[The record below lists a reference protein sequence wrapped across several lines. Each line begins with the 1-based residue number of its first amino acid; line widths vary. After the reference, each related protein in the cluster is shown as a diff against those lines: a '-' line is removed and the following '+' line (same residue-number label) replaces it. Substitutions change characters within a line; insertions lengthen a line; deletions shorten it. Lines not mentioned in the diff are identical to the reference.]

1 MRWIHAL
8 ASMVLFASVSG
19 CSFSDN
25 DPHPIDPVAP
35 GPGEELPADAFTKLE
50 GSEQTSVAEGSV
62 WLVPFWV
69 DTQVAELTA
78 SSDRIRY
85 LDIKA
90 GNLGLLT
97 IPILPFYVEV
107 DQASFDRS
115 GVRSSSGFAWT
126 PFYAWS
132 KDTQGSDIVLRAS
145 GIPLLW
151 GSVDIVSHSDTL
163 DVRIRHFLWSLGPT
177 YFGLK
182 KGIGDS
188 VIEGYEFLPLL
199 AGGFGSWLWSSTDLR
214 SDFGTVTAH
223 GFLNGS
229 VGYYASEGFS
239 PSDALEIED
248 AISMADDGKDI
259 GGLFDSA
266 AKTEAMKRT
275 NAEGLVERTKLLLG
289 GILWA
294 AWTDSDP
301 NGAEVNGRHGPLWSM
316 FGYGTKQNEPTII
329 LFWYPF

>member
-1 MRWIHAL
+1 MRRVRAL
-8 ASMVLFASVSG
+8 ASMVLFASVFG

-35 GPGEELPADAFTKLE
+35 GPGEELPPDAFSKLE
-50 GSEQTSVAEGSV
+50 NSEHESVAEGSI
-62 WLVPFWV
+62 WLLPLWI
-69 DTQVAELTA
+69 DTQTAELTA

-85 LDIKA
+85 LDFQA

-97 IPILPFYVEV
+97 IPVLPFYVDV

-115 GVRSSSGFAWT
+115 GARSSSGFTWT

-132 KDTQGSDIVLRAS
+132 KETQGSDVVLRAS

-151 GSVDIVSHSDTL
+151 GSVGIASHSDTL

-177 YFGLK
+177 YLGLK

-188 VIEGYEFLPLL
+188 VIDGYAFFPLL
-199 AGGFGSWLWSSTDLR
+199 AGGFGGWLWASTDLE

-223 GFLNGS
+223 GFLNGNF
-229 VGYYASEGFS
+229 GYYASEGFS

-248 AISMADDGKDI
+248 AIGLADDGKELGD
-259 GGLFDSA
+259 LLESTE
-266 AKTEAMKRT
+266 KTAAMKRT
-275 NAEGLVERTKLLLG
+275 NAEGLVERTELWLG
-289 GILWA
+289 GLLWA

-301 NGAEVNGRHGPLWSM
+301 NGAEVHGRHGPLWSM
-316 FGYGTKQNEPTII
+316 FGYGTKQNESTII